1 MDSAPVTKAMF
12 VDQVDIV
19 VTAGNGGDGC
29 MAFRR
34 EKYVPKGGPAG
45 GDGGKGG
52 NVYLQA
58 DDSYN
63 TLQHLAGHHHWS
75 AGNGRPGEG
84 KNKHGR
90 GGADVVVRVPPGTI
104 IYDAEKGITLKD
116 LADSAEPLCVAHGGK
131 GGRGNTRFKSATN
144 QAPRQWEPGE
154 SGQERKLHLELK
166 LIADAGLLGL
176 PNAGKSTLTS
186 RVSAARPKIAAYPF
200 TTLHPCLGIV
210 ELSRFRR
217 FVLADIPGII
227 EGAHAGAG
235 LGDEF
240 LRHIERTRVLVHMVD
255 ICPLT
260 GDPVANYHAIRGE
273 LEQYSSALASKPE
286 VVVANKMD
294 LTGSDERLAE
304 FSKAIAAP
312 VIPISAVTGK
322 GLEALGEVI
331 WQKVTESIELEAGQ
345 KPSKPPLGVSKT
357 FDPPESDND

>member
-1 MDSAPVTKAMF
+1 MF
-12 VDQVDIV
+12 VDQADIV
-19 VTAGNGGDGC
+19 VTAGNGGNGC

-34 EKYVPKGGPAG
+34 EKYIPKGGPAG

-63 TLQHLAGHHHWS
+63 TLQHLAGHHHW
-75 AGNGRPGEG
+75 AAENGRPGEG

-90 GGADVVVRVPPGTI
+90 GGNDVIVRVPPGTI
-104 IYDAEKGITLKD
+104 IYDANTGITLKD
-116 LADSAEPLCVAHGGK
+116 LADSTEPVCIAHGGK
-131 GGRGNTRFKSATN
+131 GGKGNTRFKTATN
-144 QAPRQWEPGE
+144 QAPREWEPGE
-154 SGQERKLHLELK
+154 PGQERKLHLELK

-227 EGAHAGAG
+227 EGAHQGAG

-240 LRHIERTRVLVHMVD
+240 LRHIERTRVLIHMVD
-255 ICPLT
+255 ICPLA
-260 GDPVANYHAIRGE
+260 GDPVANYHAIRSE
-273 LEQYSSALASKPE
+273 LKQYSTALAAKPE
-286 VVVANKMD
+286 IVVANKMD
-294 LTGSDERLAE
+294 LTGSEERLAE
-304 FSKAIAAP
+304 FRKAVDAP
-312 VIPISAVTGK
+312 VHAISAVTGQ
-322 GLEALGEVI
+322 GLEALGEEI
-331 WQKVTESIELEAGQ
+331 WRKVCESIELETEQ
-345 KPSKPPLGVSKT
+345 KQSKPPLGVSKT
-357 FDPPESDND
+357 FDPPELENDD

>member
-1 MDSAPVTKAMF
+1 MF
-12 VDQVDIV
+12 VDQADIV
-19 VTAGNGGDGC
+19 VTAGSGGNGC

-75 AGNGRPGEG
+75 ADNGRPGEG

-90 GGADVVVRVPPGTI
+90 GGADIIVRVPPGSI
-104 IYDAEKGITLKD
+104 IYDVEKGITLKD
-116 LADSAEPLCVAHGGK
+116 LSESGEQICVAHGGK

-154 SGQERKLHLELK
+154 PGQERKLHLELK
-166 LIADAGLLGL
+166 LIADAGLVGL

-210 ELSRFRR
+210 ELARFRR

-227 EGAHAGAG
+227 EGAHEGAG

-273 LEQYSSALASKPE
+273 LEQYSTALAAKPE
-286 VVVANKMD
+286 IVVANKMD
-294 LTGSDERLAE
+294 LTGSDQRLAK
-304 FSKAIAAP
+304 FSKAIDAP
-312 VIPISAVTGK
+312 VIPISAVTGH

-331 WQKVTESIELEAGQ
+331 WRKVTESIELDTEQ
-345 KPSKPPLGVSKT
+345 KPVRPVLGVPKT
-357 FDPPESDND
+357 TDQSESDND